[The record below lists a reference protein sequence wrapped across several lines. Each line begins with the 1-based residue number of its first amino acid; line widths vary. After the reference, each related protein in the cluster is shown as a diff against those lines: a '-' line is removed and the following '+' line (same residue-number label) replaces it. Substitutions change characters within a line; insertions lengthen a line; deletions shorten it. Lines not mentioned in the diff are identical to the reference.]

1 MSPTLLEGVM
11 VILLIIIAWQLGLLL
26 APTVRHIWHQQ
37 MQALDDASDNGL
49 ADAERIEDKQELEES
64 DHGRE

>member
-1 MSPTLLEGVM
+1 MSPTLLEGV
-11 VILLIIIAWQLGLLL
+11 VIIVLIAVAWQLGLLL

-49 ADAERIEDKQELEES
+49 AEVERIEAQELKES

>member
-1 MSPTLLEGVM
+1 MSPTLSEGVV
-11 VILLIIIAWQLGLLL
+11 VIVLIAVAWQLGLLL

-49 ADAERIEDKQELEES
+49 ADMERIEAQELKES